1 MCIYLLITFSE
12 REFRRLKKIQFFQR
26 CRVKSGKGRQS
37 ESYIFRWR
45 KRWWPRH
52 KGAIDFIFHD
62 FVYTRAENTVSNPSQ
77 QGSIFLWW
85 LLAKETKRCHTTK
98 PASRNTRKYSCVPLL
113 YTLRKLYWDCMRLKR
128 KQNFTSLLSWLL
140 GIWTIYIRATNWITV
155 RVFVCKIKKQDLK
168 IFIIYDNIH

>member
-1 MCIYLLITFSE
+1 MERVGKVKVTFFDE
-12 REFRRLKKIQFFQR
+12 ENDDGPDIR
-26 CRVKSGKGRQS
+26 
-37 ESYIFRWR
+37 
-45 KRWWPRH
+45 
-52 KGAIDFIFHD
+52 GAIDFIFHD

-155 RVFVCKIKKQDLK
+155 RVFVCKIKKQDVKYLLFMI
-168 IFIIYDNIH
+168 IFIKYICSFLCLFHL